1 MENTAINA
9 NHFVSFTDSNKT
21 REMDTK
27 SDNIAIMSDVE
38 TEDIINELFNIFRKR
53 YQEVLETK
61 MSGSSF
67 TFECIDLLEY
77 YLHKISLNR
86 GSLYIKSPEWI
97 KNKKVTINPKNSNGN
112 RCFQYAIIIII
123 LKEFLSL
130 NHLLI
135 ITIGKT

>member
-1 MENTAINA
+1 
-9 NHFVSFTDSNKT
+9 
-21 REMDTK
+21 MDTK